1 MRMLNRR
8 EQDTEELE
16 LESTFSALKAKAGGA
31 AADDEIESLAGQS
44 VTDLRE
50 MQEMQGLYR

>member
-1 MRMLNRR
+1 MLNRR